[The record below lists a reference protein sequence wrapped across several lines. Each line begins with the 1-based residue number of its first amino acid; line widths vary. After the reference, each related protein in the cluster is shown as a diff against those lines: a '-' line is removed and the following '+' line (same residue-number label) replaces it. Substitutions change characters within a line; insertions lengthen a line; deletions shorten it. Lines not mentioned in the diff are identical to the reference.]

1 MTPLTS
7 RRRWPLLV
15 IPMISCLALLMLVVF
30 LFGVGGVEESFKRFA
45 NALLTS
51 FSVVSALLAI
61 AMFSYADSR
70 ERPLAPVFTMLAIS
84 VVGALLSFGTLSVGG
99 DLLLESNGSAMAQ
112 ILYNVVQLLVVTS
125 ALFIAGG
132 LVLGTAFAIIT
143 RSVER
148 TIFEE
153 E

>member
-7 RRRWPLLV
+7 HRRWPLL
-15 IPMISCLALLMLVVF
+15 ILPMLICLGLLMLVVF
-30 LFGVGGVEESFKRFA
+30 LFGLVEVEESFKRFA

-70 ERPLAPVFTMLAIS
+70 ERPLAPVFTMIAVS
-84 VVGALLSFGTLSVGG
+84 AVGGLLTFGTLSVGG
-99 DLLLESNGSAMAQ
+99 DILLEANGSAMAQ
-112 ILYNVVQLLVVTS
+112 ILYNIIQLLVVTS

-132 LVLGTAFAIIT
+132 LVLGTAFSIIT
-143 RSVER
+143 RGEER
-148 TIFEE
+148 SIFEE

>member
-84 VVGALLSFGTLSVGG
+84 VVGAILSFGTLSVGG

>member
-84 VVGALLSFGTLSVGG
+84 LVGAILSFGTLSVGG

>member
-7 RRRWPLLV
+7 HRRWPLLV
-15 IPMISCLALLMLVVF
+15 LPMLICLGLLMLVVF
-30 LFGVGGVEESFKRFA
+30 LFGLVDVEESFKRFA

-70 ERPLAPVFTMLAIS
+70 ERPSSPVFTMIAVS
-84 VVGALLSFGTLSVGG
+84 VVGGLLTFGTLSVGG
-99 DLLLESNGSAMAQ
+99 DLLLEANGSAMAQ
-112 ILYNVVQLLVVTS
+112 ILYNIIQLLVVTS

-132 LVLGTAFAIIT
+132 LVLGTAFSIIT
-143 RSVER
+143 RGEER
-148 TIFEE
+148 SIFEE

>member
-7 RRRWPLLV
+7 HRRWPLLV
-15 IPMISCLALLMLVVF
+15 LPMLICLGLLMLVVF
-30 LFGVGGVEESFKRFA
+30 LFGLAEVEESFKRFA

-70 ERPLAPVFTMLAIS
+70 ERPLAPVFTMIAVS
-84 VVGALLSFGTLSVGG
+84 AVGGLLTFGILSVGG
-99 DLLLESNGSAMAQ
+99 GILLEANGSAMAQ
-112 ILYNVVQLLVVTS
+112 ILYNIIQLLVVTS

-132 LVLGTAFAIIT
+132 LVLGTAFSIIT
-143 RSVER
+143 RGEER
-148 TIFEE
+148 SIFEE

>member
-1 MTPLTS
+1 
-7 RRRWPLLV
+7 
-15 IPMISCLALLMLVVF
+15 MISCLALLMLVVF

>member
-7 RRRWPLLV
+7 HRRWPLLV
-15 IPMISCLALLMLVVF
+15 LPMLICLGLLMLVVF
-30 LFGVGGVEESFKRFA
+30 LFGLVDVEESFKRFA

-70 ERPLAPVFTMLAIS
+70 ERPSSPVFTMIAVS
-84 VVGALLSFGTLSVGG
+84 VVGGLLTFGTLSVGE
-99 DLLLESNGSAMAQ
+99 DILLEANGSAMAQ
-112 ILYNVVQLLVVTS
+112 ILYNIIQLLVVTS

-132 LVLGTAFAIIT
+132 LVLGTAFSIIT
-143 RSVER
+143 RGEER
-148 TIFEE
+148 SIFEE

>member
-7 RRRWPLLV
+7 HRRWPLLV
-15 IPMISCLALLMLVVF
+15 LPMLICLGLLMLVVF
-30 LFGVGGVEESFKRFA
+30 LFGLAEVEESFKRFA

-70 ERPLAPVFTMLAIS
+70 ERPLAPFFTMIAVS
-84 VVGALLSFGTLSVGG
+84 AVGLLLTIGILSVGG
-99 DLLLESNGSAMAQ
+99 GLLLEANGSAMAQ
-112 ILYNVVQLLVVTS
+112 ILYNIIQLLVVTS

-132 LVLGTAFAIIT
+132 LVLGTAFSIIT
-143 RSVER
+143 RGEER
-148 TIFEE
+148 SIFEE

>member
-84 VVGALLSFGTLSVGG
+84 LVGALLSFGTLSVGG

>member
-84 VVGALLSFGTLSVGG
+84 VVGAILSFGTLFVGG

>member
-7 RRRWPLLV
+7 HRRWPLLV
-15 IPMISCLALLMLVVF
+15 LPMFICLGLLMLVVF
-30 LFGVGGVEESFKRFA
+30 LFGLVDVEESFKRFA

-70 ERPLAPVFTMLAIS
+70 ERPSSPVFTMIAVS
-84 VVGALLSFGTLSVGG
+84 VVGGLLTFGTLSVGG
-99 DLLLESNGSAMAQ
+99 DLLLEANGSAMAQ
-112 ILYNVVQLLVVTS
+112 ILYNIIQLLVVTS

-132 LVLGTAFAIIT
+132 LVLGTAFSIIT
-143 RSVER
+143 RGEER
-148 TIFEE
+148 SIFEE

>member
-7 RRRWPLLV
+7 RRRWPLLML
-15 IPMISCLALLMLVVF
+15 PMVFCLGLLMLVMF
-30 LFGVGGVEESFKRFA
+30 LFGLGEVEESFKRFS

-70 ERPLAPVFTMLAIS
+70 ERPLAPVLSMFAIS
-84 VVGALLSFGTLSVGG
+84 AVGALLSFGILSTGG
-99 DLLLESNGSAMAQ
+99 DILLESNGSAMAQ
-112 ILYNVVQLLVVTS
+112 ILYNIVQLLVITS

-148 TIFEE
+148 SIFEE